1 MKDDQIERLAIQV
14 EKLATIVSTF
24 VTAEAVRATRDE
36 HQAKKNDAF
45 ELFIKESLPILS
57 KAKDSQDMWE
67 KAKVPLLVAFI
78 IAALTLGGFNWGK

>member
-1 MKDDQIERLAIQV
+1 MKDDQLERLTDQV
-14 EKLATIVSTF
+14 EKLALSVSVF
-24 VTAEAVRATRDE
+24 VTAEAVRAERDE
-36 HQAKKNDAF
+36 HQAKKNEAF
-45 ELFIKESLPILS
+45 ESFIKESLPILS

>member
-1 MKDDQIERLAIQV
+1 MKDDQIERLTIQV
-14 EKLATIVSTF
+14 EKLATIVSSF

-36 HQAKKNDAF
+36 HQTKKNDSF

-67 KAKVPLLVAFI
+67 KVKVPLLVALI